1 MRKTGVIYCSK
12 TGFTRKYAEWLA
24 EALDCEAVAY
34 PQAVKATWSDYDTVI
49 FASWFHAGRI
59 QKLDWFKRLPLAG
72 KTRIVAAVGAMPADA
87 PEVQA
92 ALRSNFGD
100 DWAQFRVFYLP
111 GGLCYE
117 KMGAVDRAMMA
128 IFRRM
133 VRKREGPDSPTLRAL
148 SRSYDLTSR
157 GALEPV
163 IACCREI
170 HN

>member
-1 MRKTGVIYCSK
+1 MQKTGVIYCSK

-24 EALDCEAVAY
+24 EALGCEAVPY
-34 PQAVKATWSDYDTVI
+34 HQAAKTNWADCDTVI

-59 QKLDWFKRLPLAG
+59 QKFDWFKRLPLTG
-72 KTRIVAAVGAMPADA
+72 KARIVAAVGAMPADA

-92 ALRSNFGD
+92 ALRSNFAD

-117 KMGAVDRAMMA
+117 KMGAADRALMA

-133 VRKREGPDSPTLRAL
+133 VRQKEGADSPTFRAL
-148 SRSYDLTSR
+148 SQSYDLTSR
-157 GALEPV
+157 EALTPV
-163 IACCREI
+163 IACCRET

>member
-1 MRKTGVIYCSK
+1 MQKTGVIYCSK

-24 EALDCEAVAY
+24 EALGCEAVPY
-34 PQAVKATWSDYDTVI
+34 HQAAKTNWTDCDTVI

-59 QKLDWFKRLPLAG
+59 QKLGWFKRLPLTG

-87 PEVQA
+87 PEAQA
-92 ALRSNFGD
+92 ALRSNFAD

-117 KMGAVDRAMMA
+117 KMGAADRALMA

-133 VRKREGPDSPTLRAL
+133 ARQKEGADSPTFRAL
-148 SRSYDLTSR
+148 SQSYDLTSR
-157 GALEPV
+157 EALTPV
-163 IACCREI
+163 IACCRET

>member
-1 MRKTGVIYCSK
+1 MQKTGVIYCSK

-24 EALDCEAVAY
+24 EALGCEAIPY
-34 PQAVKATWSDYDTVI
+34 HQAVKTNWTDCDTVI

-59 QKLDWFKRLPLAG
+59 QKLDWFKRLPLTG
-72 KTRIVAAVGAMPADA
+72 KARIVAAVGAMPADA

-92 ALRSNFGD
+92 ALRSNFAD

-117 KMGAVDRAMMA
+117 KMGAADRALMA

-133 VRKREGPDSPTLRAL
+133 VRQKEGADSRLSARSLSPTTSPPVR
-148 SRSYDLTSR
+148 RSHR
-157 GALEPV
+157 
-163 IACCREI
+163 
-170 HN
+170 

>member
-1 MRKTGVIYCSK
+1 M
-12 TGFTRKYAEWLA
+12 
-24 EALDCEAVAY
+24 
-34 PQAVKATWSDYDTVI
+34 I

-59 QKLDWFKRLPLAG
+59 QKLDWFKRLPLTG
-72 KTRIVAAVGAMPADA
+72 KARIVAAVGAMPADA

-92 ALRSNFGD
+92 ALRSNFAD

-117 KMGAVDRAMMA
+117 KMGAADRALMA

-133 VRKREGPDSPTLRAL
+133 VRQKEGADSPTFRAL
-148 SRSYDLTSR
+148 SQSYDLTSR
-157 GALEPV
+157 EALTPV
-163 IACCREI
+163 IACCRET